1 MNTHT
6 HAVYACLHQMYMSA
20 GVPSCLIP
28 AQDEMFGT
36 PDREDEEASEPED
49 DEDDEAE
56 EASEEESGDVQGPLD
71 VPADDVAVDANPS
84 DMQADAAIGPNPSDM
99 QADAAIG
106 PNPVDVQ
113 ADAAI
118 GPHPADVQADVAMD
132 PLEWAT
138 QRSPAVVAEVVSSP
152 EVAQSRQDLAKE
164 QLQERLRALKQQMQ
178 LKREDTQLV
187 PPDVLDQAA
196 ERLKALPSS
205 EASDA

>member
-1 MNTHT
+1 
-6 HAVYACLHQMYMSA
+6 
-20 GVPSCLIP
+20 
-28 AQDEMFGT
+28 MFGT

-118 GPHPADVQADVAMD
+118 GPNPVDVQADAAIGPNPADVQADVAMD